1 MDKLMLMKTANE
13 VRKGIVTAV
22 HSAKAG
28 HPGGS
33 LSAADIFTYLYFE
46 EMNIDPKDPK
56 KADRDRFVLSKGHTA
71 PGLYSVL
78 AERGY
83 FPKEDLKTLRHTGS
97 YLQGHPDMKHIP
109 GVDMSSGSLGQGISA
124 AVGMAIA
131 GKLSNADYRV
141 YTLLGDGEIQEGQV
155 WEAAML
161 AAHRKLDNLVV
172 IVDNNNLQIDGA
184 IDEVNSPYP
193 IDKKFEAFNFH
204 VINIDGNDFDQI
216 DAAFKEAKTVKG
228 QPTAIIAKTLKGKGV
243 SFMENQVGW
252 HGKAPNDA
260 TRDSYGNALAELGT
274 EHDDIVVLDADL
286 AAATKTGVFKKAH
299 PDRFIDCGIAE
310 CNMMGV
316 AAGLAAAGKV
326 PFASSFAMFA
336 AGRAF
341 EQVRNSIGYPHLNVK
356 IGATHAGISVG
367 EDGATHQCNED
378 IALMRTIPGMVV
390 INPSDDV
397 EAKAAVRA
405 AYEHEGPVY
414 MRFGRLA
421 VPVINDRPDYKFE
434 LGKGVVLREGK
445 DLTII
450 ATGLPVNN
458 CLEAAEK
465 LAADGIDA
473 KVINI
478 HTIKPLDEE
487 LVVAAA
493 EETGKVVTVEEHS
506 VIGGLG
512 SAVCDV
518 LSEKAPTKV
527 MKIGIND
534 TFGESG
540 PAVELLKKYGLDTDS
555 IYEKI
560 KAFV

>member
-1 MDKLMLMKTANE
+1 MSD
-13 VRKGIVTAV
+13 V
-22 HSAKAG
+22 
-28 HPGGS
+28 
-33 LSAADIFTYLYFE
+33 
-46 EMNIDPKDPK
+46 K
-56 KADRDRFVLSKGHTA
+56 K
-71 PGLYSVL
+71 
-78 AERGY
+78 
-83 FPKEDLKTLRHTGS
+83 
-97 YLQGHPDMKHIP
+97 I
-109 GVDMSSGSLGQGISA
+109 
-124 AVGMAIA
+124 
-131 GKLSNADYRV
+131 
-141 YTLLGDGEIQEGQV
+141 
-155 WEAAML
+155 
-161 AAHRKLDNLVV
+161 
-172 IVDNNNLQIDGA
+172 
-184 IDEVNSPYP
+184 
-193 IDKKFEAFNFH
+193 
-204 VINIDGNDFDQI
+204 
-216 DAAFKEAKTVKG
+216 
-228 QPTAIIAKTLKGKGV
+228 
-243 SFMENQVGW
+243 
-252 HGKAPNDA
+252 A
-260 TRDSYGNALAELGT
+260 TRESYGNALVELGA
-274 EHDDIVVLDADL
+274 EHDNIVVLDADL
-286 AAATKTGVFKKAH
+286 ASATKTAMFKKAY

-310 CNMMGV
+310 GNMIGV
-316 AAGLAAAGKV
+316 AAGLAASGFV

-341 EQVRNSIGYPHLNVK
+341 EQVRNSVGYPHLNVK

-390 INPSDDV
+390 ISPSDDI
-397 EAKAAVRA
+397 EARAAVRA
-405 AYEHEGPVY
+405 AYEYQGPVY

-421 VPVINDRPDYKFE
+421 VPVINDREDYKFE

-445 DLTII
+445 DVTII
-450 ATGLPVNN
+450 ATGLPVSN

-487 LVVAAA
+487 LVISAAK
-493 EETGKVVTVEEHS
+493 ETGKVVTVEEHS

-534 TFGESG
+534 VFGESG
-540 PAVELLKKYGLDTDS
+540 PAVELIKKYGLDADS